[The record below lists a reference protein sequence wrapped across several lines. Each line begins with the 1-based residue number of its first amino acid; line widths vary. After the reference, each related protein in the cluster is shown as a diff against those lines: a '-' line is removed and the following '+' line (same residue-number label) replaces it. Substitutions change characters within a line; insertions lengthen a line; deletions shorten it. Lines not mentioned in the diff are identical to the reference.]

1 MAETVEFMRENRLG
15 MKYLIREVSRKE
27 IVIQLKGT
35 DKAIL
40 VNNFMQVIL
49 AGWYKWQVLDQRI
62 QEAFAFL
69 NDDEREFIL
78 SGLMPDEWNK
88 IFPPEEN

>member
-1 MAETVEFMRENRLG
+1 MAETVEFQRENRLG
-15 MKYLIREVSRKE
+15 MKYLIREVGYRE

-35 DKAIL
+35 DKAFLIKSP
-40 VNNFMQVIL
+40 MQVIL
-49 AGWYKWQVLDQRI
+49 AAWYKWQILDQRI

-78 SGLMPDEWNK
+78 SGLTPDDWNR
-88 IFPPEEN
+88 IFKNEDE